1 MKGSDFPIYLDYAA
15 TTPVDSEV
23 VQAMLPYFSEQYG
36 NAASRFHPY
45 GWMAEEAIDE
55 AKKSI
60 SKITGYSSKEII
72 FTSGA
77 TESINLALKGF
88 FEARNFQGTLI
99 TPLTEHKAT
108 LDTVEYLQSKGVKV
122 HHLPVNTNG
131 EIDLEQFDPLL
142 EGKDC
147 LLSVMQVNNET
158 GVILPVNEII
168 ELAHQKGA
176 KVHVDATQ
184 AVGKLPFLSSADM
197 TSFSAHKI
205 YGPKGVGVL
214 LCKKEVELSPQ
225 IHGGRHQR
233 NRRSGT
239 LNVSGIVGVSKAL
252 QLAEAKREGE
262 FVRLQHL
269 SSKLEN
275 ALLTAL
281 ENAEVNAIGATRVPG
296 ISSICFKGID
306 GEDLLMRMTKIAVS
320 NGSACNSASTGPSY
334 VLRTMGKTEADA
346 FASIRFSLGRFTTE
360 MEIEKAVKHV
370 IETVNQ
376 NL

>member
-1 MKGSDFPIYLDYAA
+1 MQELMPIYLDYAA
-15 TTPVDSEV
+15 TTPVDPLVMEK
-23 VQAMLPYFSEQYG
+23 MLPWFTSQYG
-36 NAASRFHPY
+36 NAASRFHAY
-45 GWMAEEAIDE
+45 GWLAEEAVDE
-55 AKKSI
+55 ARKSI
-60 SKITGYSSKEII
+60 SKITGYSTKEII

-77 TESINLALKGF
+77 TEAINLALKGF
-88 FEARNFQGTLI
+88 FEAKGFEGSLI

-108 LDTVEYLQSKGVKV
+108 LDTAEYLQSKGVKV

-131 EIDLEQFDPLL
+131 EIDLEQLDPFL

-158 GVILPVNEII
+158 GVILPVKEII

-252 QLAEAKREGE
+252 QLAESKREAE
-262 FVRLQHL
+262 FTRLKEL
-269 SSKLEN
+269 SSRLEN
-275 ALLTAL
+275 ALLTAI
-281 ENAEVNAIGATRVPG
+281 ENAEVNAAGASRVPG
-296 ISSICFKGID
+296 ISSICFKGLD

-320 NGSACNSASTGPSY
+320 NGSACNSASTEPSY
-334 VLRTMGKTEADA
+334 VLRAMGKSEADA
-346 FASIRFSLGRFTTE
+346 FASVRFSLGRFTTE